1 MNNNNN
7 NNNNKT
13 SMNVTK
19 NKIPEHTNKFLN
31 NLSEYLQTQFYF
43 FGSVQR
49 YDYFPQHSDVD
60 VDIFTDNEKSIINKL
75 SNYLQIDKKQIKKI
89 VWKTPENNKIIYGY
103 KYYYKNENLNIM
115 VEISIYNE
123 KYKNAVLKSHTHKT
137 NLPLH
142 IIILLYLLKLLYYKL
157 KFIDEKTYHIYKK
170 YILHELLN
178 KKNNIFITI

>member
-1 MNNNNN
+1 
-7 NNNNKT
+7 
-13 SMNVTK
+13 MNVTK
-19 NKIPEHTNKFLN
+19 NKIPEYTTHFLN

-43 FGSVQR
+43 FGSVER
-49 YDYFPQHSDVD
+49 CDYFPEHSDID

-89 VWKTPENNKIIYGY
+89 VWKMPGNNKIIYGY
-103 KYYYKNENLNIM
+103 KYYYKNEDLNIR

-123 KYKNAVLKSHTHKT
+123 KYKHAVLEAHAYKT
-137 NLPLH
+137 KLPLH

-157 KFIDEKTYHIYKK
+157 KFIDKKTYHIYKK
-170 YILHELLN
+170 YILDELLN